1 MAISLVPDMLV
12 LVMRGW
18 IREGLSLQ
26 IIVVHEEYSNIGIVE
41 YLGHIGSREHLSF
54 IYSLILT
61 LDTTNLFQALDNFKT
76 A

>member
-1 MAISLVPDMLV
+1 MLV

-26 IIVVHEEYSNIGIVE
+26 IIVVHEEYSHIGIVE
-41 YLGHIGSREHLSF
+41 YLGPIGSREHLSF

-61 LDTTNLFQALDNFKT
+61 LAATNLFQALDNFKT
-76 A
+76 AK